1 MSTPATNAAG
11 RTPIERAKAALM
23 DTYQRQ
29 PITLRS
35 GHGVWVTTDDG
46 RELLDVVAGI
56 AVNILGHNHPALRDA
71 IAGQAATLVHTSN
84 LYYTEPQLEL
94 AELLVASAFP
104 SRVFFCNS
112 GAEANEGAIKLA
124 RKWGKVHRDGAHVIV
139 CAQGAFHGRTM
150 GALAATANPR
160 YRRQFE
166 PLPKGFVHI
175 PYGDLEALEQS
186 IDSATCAV
194 MLEPIEGESGVVPL
208 EPGRLAA
215 IRRLCDE
222 RNVLLILDEI
232 QTGMGRTGRW
242 WAYQHED
249 AAPDIMT
256 VAKALGG
263 GVPIGAIL
271 AAPRADVFEPGDHGS
286 TFGGGPL
293 ACAAAVAVMQAVERE
308 GLVEHAAEVGD
319 YLAESVSGLAGRG
332 APIAAVRGRGL
343 MLGIG
348 LSRDV
353 ARDVAAAALDEGLI
367 VNAIG
372 DRTLRM
378 VPPLVITRDE
388 VDEAVLRL
396 SRAFDAVAARGADA

>member
-1 MSTPATNAAG
+1 MSAHAAGAAG
-11 RTPIERAKAALM
+11 RTPAERAKAALM

-112 GAEANEGAIKLA
+112 GAEAIEGAIKLA

-139 CAQGAFHGRTM
+139 CAQGAFHGRTL

-160 YRRQFE
+160 YRKQFE

-175 PYGDLEALEQS
+175 PYGDLGALEQS
-186 IDSATCAV
+186 IDAATCAV

-215 IRRLCDE
+215 IRQLCDE

-242 WAYQHED
+242 WAHQHED

-293 ACAAAVAVMQAVERE
+293 ACAAAVAVMQVMERE
-308 GLVEHAAEVGD
+308 GLVKHAAEVGD
-319 YLAESVSGLAGRG
+319 YLAESVSGLAERG
-332 APIAAVRGRGL
+332 APIAGVRGRGL

-353 ARDVAAAALDEGLI
+353 ARDVAAAALEEGLI

-372 DRTLRM
+372 ERTLRL

-396 SRAFDAVAARGADA
+396 GRAFDSVAGAGAEA